1 MVKAMVELDW
11 PRDVLPPLSSSEFSV
26 VDFFNALCI
35 QISNLLHVG
44 LCLTICLQEGGN
56 VNPRTEEWRSE
67 ARVRF

>member
-44 LCLTICLQEGGN
+44 LWLTICLQEGGN